1 MSATGGIFRFGCD
14 LLALRAARAR
24 LASPNGKT
32 PKLRRI
38 SLELSHVPAISAV
51 LADRDGARDGNNL
64 RFLAEEDN
72 EQLPYSEDDPGNDFP
87 PPADKEPIKPAF
99 SPFLFDFGYRLDDD
113 VFTSAFWA
121 LHILSPVL
129 S

>member
-32 PKLRRI
+32 PILRRI
-38 SLELSHVPAISAV
+38 SLELSHVPAVSAV
-51 LADRDGARDGNNL
+51 LADRDGARDGNHL
-64 RFLAEEDN
+64 RLLAKEDN
-72 EQLPYSEDDPGNDFP
+72 EQLPDSEDDPGNDFP

-99 SPFLFDFGYRLDDD
+99 SPLLFHLCDGLNRY

-121 LHILSPVL
+121 LHILSPVI